1 MASDYQAISY
11 AEVVPMSKA
20 RSFRWSR
27 VIPLALLV
35 PIVLAFGTP
44 VFAFA
49 LLTAVL
55 AMPILVA
62 GIIVLAARHERAAS

>member
-1 MASDYQAISY
+1 MARDYQAISY
-11 AEVVPMSKA
+11 AEVVPMPTA

-27 VIPLALLV
+27 VIPLALLA

-62 GIIVLAARHERAAS
+62 GIIVLAARHERAA

>member
-1 MASDYQAISY
+1 MAGNLEAVSY
-11 AEVVPMSKA
+11 ADVVPLSKA

-35 PIVLAFGTP
+35 PIVFGFGTP

-49 LLTAVL
+49 LLAVVL
-55 AMPILVA
+55 AMPIIVTA
-62 GIIVLAARHERAAS
+62 VIVLAARSERAT